1 MRALV
6 CVVML
11 AALQSRAEADTSKA
25 WAAARDNLPATT
37 RAVGAIDLG
46 AVVKTPSFGKLLG
59 LLMKEEKDF
68 REGYEMVKKA
78 CKVEPSSV
86 IEGVVFAGD
95 PATGNGVAFL
105 QLTLDR
111 AKATA
116 CLEAS
121 LRAASGNPK
130 ASVKAEGNI
139 AALSVGGDTAYV
151 AWVTGDVVAIA
162 FEPEKKD
169 VLQAWIGQKGAFA
182 KTAVPAQLGKVDTK
196 AIAWG
201 AMALDK
207 PLDDDVKV
215 LAAHGALTVAKGS
228 VTGAIRGTFADAKA
242 ARDTQTEM
250 QQELAREIGRKST
263 PDPVKRVLKAINL
276 TAKGT
281 EVAMTGTTTEADL
294 LEVVMT
300 IFK

>member
-1 MRALV
+1 
-6 CVVML
+6 ML

-25 WAAARDNLPATT
+25 WAAARDNLPAAT

-46 AVVKTPSFGKLLG
+46 AVVKTPSFGKLLA

-95 PATGNGVAFL
+95 PTTGKGVAFL

-130 ASVKAEGNI
+130 ASVKAEGNL

-162 FEPEKKD
+162 FDPEKKD

-182 KTAVPAQLGKVDTK
+182 KTAVPGQLGKVDTK

-207 PLDDDVKV
+207 PLDDDDLKV
-215 LAAHGALTVAKGS
+215 LSAHGALTLARGAI
-228 VTGAIRGTFADAKA
+228 TGALRGTFVDAKA
-242 ARDTQTEM
+242 ARDAQTEM
-250 QQELAREIGRKST
+250 QQELTREIGRKST
-263 PDPVKRVLKAINL
+263 PEPVKRVLRAINL

-281 EVAMTGTTTEADL
+281 EVALTGTTTEADL
-294 LEVVMT
+294 LELAMT